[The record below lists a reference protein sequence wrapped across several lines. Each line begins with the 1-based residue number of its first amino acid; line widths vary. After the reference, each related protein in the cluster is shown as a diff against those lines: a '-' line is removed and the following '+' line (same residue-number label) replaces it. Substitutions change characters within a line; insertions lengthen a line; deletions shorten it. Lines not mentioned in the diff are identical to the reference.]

1 MIFATWRNYWCS
13 RGRIRGR
20 KEPSQGNAD
29 LFVRVVNSLTALYV
43 KHGDYVM
50 LTTRFVV
57 SIFSVTM
64 MLLSAGVAYGQDYPN
79 KLIRII
85 TSPAGGD
92 NDFIARIIGQ
102 SISSPLGQPVVIE
115 NRPTPLAVESV
126 AKALP
131 DGYTL
136 LLAGGQLTITPLLR
150 KTSYDA
156 VRDFAPITLPG
167 SSPLILVVHP
177 SLPVK
182 SVRELIALAKARP
195 GELNY
200 GSTGIGGLLHLAGEL
215 FKAMAGINIV
225 RISYKGSA
233 EAVNN
238 LLSGELH
245 LILQPPFA
253 VAPHVT
259 SRKLRALAVT
269 SGQPSVL
276 APGLPTVAASG
287 LPGYEIG
294 VVYGMFA
301 PAKTPARLVDRLNR
315 ECVQVLNQPDVRQ
328 KFFDSGVESIGSSPA
343 ELAAFLKSEMAR
355 LGKVIKD
362 VGLRAE

>member
-1 MIFATWRNYWCS
+1 
-13 RGRIRGR
+13 
-20 KEPSQGNAD
+20 
-29 LFVRVVNSLTALYV
+29 
-43 KHGDYVM
+43 M

-64 MLLSAGVAYGQDYPN
+64 MLLSAGVAHGQDYPN

-225 RISYKGSA
+225 RINYKGSA

-253 VAPHVT
+253 VAPHVA

-287 LPGYEIG
+287 LPGYEAIAPVG
-294 VVYGMFA
+294 LYA
-301 PAKTPARLVDRLNR
+301 PAKTPAAIVNRLNR
-315 ECVQVLNQPDVRQ
+315 EIVLILNKSDV
-328 KFFDSGVESIGSSPA
+328 KEKLFNVGVEVVGSTPE
-343 ELAAFLKSEMAR
+343 ELATRMKSDIAKW
-355 LGKVIKD
+355 GKLIRD
-362 VGLRAE
+362 AGIRTD

>member
-1 MIFATWRNYWCS
+1 
-13 RGRIRGR
+13 
-20 KEPSQGNAD
+20 
-29 LFVRVVNSLTALYV
+29 
-43 KHGDYVM
+43 M

-225 RISYKGSA
+225 RINYKGSA

-287 LPGYEIG
+287 LPGYEAIAPVG
-294 VVYGMFA
+294 LYA
-301 PAKTPARLVDRLNR
+301 PAKTPAAIVNRLNR
-315 ECVQVLNQPDVRQ
+315 EIVLILNKSDV
-328 KFFDSGVESIGSSPA
+328 KEKLFNVGVEVVGSTPE
-343 ELAAFLKSEMAR
+343 ELATRMKSDIAKW
-355 LGKVIKD
+355 GKLIRD
-362 VGLRAE
+362 AGIRTD

>member
-1 MIFATWRNYWCS
+1 
-13 RGRIRGR
+13 
-20 KEPSQGNAD
+20 
-29 LFVRVVNSLTALYV
+29 
-43 KHGDYVM
+43 M

-287 LPGYEIG
+287 LPGYEAIAPVG
-294 VVYGMFA
+294 LYA
-301 PAKTPARLVDRLNR
+301 PAKTPAAIVNRLNR
-315 ECVQVLNQPDVRQ
+315 EIVLILNKSDV
-328 KFFDSGVESIGSSPA
+328 KEKLFNVGVEVVGSTPE
-343 ELAAFLKSEMAR
+343 ELATRMKSDIAKW
-355 LGKVIKD
+355 GKLIRD
-362 VGLRAE
+362 AGIRTD